1 MLRGYAPS
9 AIVSLHGY
17 VKTKKTFGRLNYLI
31 LPLFNTV
38 RLFNCVSKMASKE
51 RILRLKD
58 ETKAN
63 ILAASI
69 DIAKEEGWQAL
80 SMRKIADKIEYTAPI
95 IYEYFDNKEAILN
108 ELTRQGYVKLG
119 RLLEAA
125 QKESTG
131 PPGQL
136 EAMWLAYW
144 NFAFA
149 EKELYQVMYG
159 VEMNCCTMQNN
170 CPDTQLPKNM
180 FRKKIEEILPE
191 GKKTKENIDIK
202 YYTLWSVVHGL
213 VSINMTRNL
222 TSDELNRQVLK
233 DAIGGIIGSMKQI

>member
-1 MLRGYAPS
+1 
-9 AIVSLHGY
+9 
-17 VKTKKTFGRLNYLI
+17 
-31 LPLFNTV
+31 
-38 RLFNCVSKMASKE
+38 MASKE

-95 IYEYFDNKEAILN
+95 IYEYFDNKEAILK

-125 QKESTG
+125 QKESTD
-131 PPGQL
+131 PSRQL

-180 FRKKIEEILPE
+180 FRQKIEELLPE
-191 GKKTKENIDIK
+191 GKKTKENVDIK

-222 TSDELNRQVLK
+222 TSDELNKQVLK
-233 DAIGGIIGSMKQI
+233 DAIGGIIGSMG